1 MVVFEAHQQTFC
13 SFHLLLFKITAIHIK
28 TTLEY
33 SRYKT
38 HFKIILLSEWNVV
51 GIVKKT
57 KQNKAKQQECN

>member
-51 GIVKKT
+51 GIVKK
-57 KQNKAKQQECN
+57 N